1 MSNQQPYR
9 PDQNRG
15 YGQQNQPTQQYSSQQ
30 PQQGQGYQQQYQQ
43 PYQQQ
48 YQPHQPPQRQ
58 PENLLAGR
66 FDTKKVVINLV
77 ILGVLCSLISFAIL
91 LVVDLAISTASGWA
105 AQGPGAAVVYGA
117 IAGIIGVLAG
127 LLYIP
132 VVGTGNENLFGGAIF
147 ALALAAGVAYVL
159 LDGLL
164 DGNWYTLLTL
174 AAILCTAGTCNAA
187 PTRIESAR
195 VR

>member
-9 PDQNRG
+9 PDPHRG
-15 YGQQNQPTQQYSSQQ
+15 YGQQYEPTRQYAPQQ
-30 PQQGQGYQQQYQQ
+30 PQQNQGYQQQPRPAQQ
-43 PYQQQ
+43 P
-48 YQPHQPPQRQ
+48 Q

-66 FDTKKVVINLV
+66 FDTRTVIINLV
-77 ILGVLCSLISFAIL
+77 ILGVLCAVISFALL
-91 LVVDLAISTASGWA
+91 LVVDLIVSAVTGWA

-117 IAGIIGVLAG
+117 IAGIVGVLAG

-132 VVGTGNENLFGGAIF
+132 VVGTGNENLFGAAI
-147 ALALAAGVAYVL
+147 LALAIAAGVVYVL
-159 LDGLL
+159 LGGLL
-164 DGNWYTLLTL
+164 DGDWNTLLTL
-174 AAILCTAGTCNAA
+174 GAILCTAGTAYAA

>member
-9 PDQNRG
+9 HDPNRG
-15 YGQQNQPTQQYSSQQ
+15 YD
-30 PQQGQGYQQQYQQ
+30 
-43 PYQQQ
+43 QQ
-48 YQPHQPPQRQ
+48 YQPTRQYSPQQNQGQPSQQRQPQQPQRGPQ

-77 ILGVLCSLISFAIL
+77 ILGVLCAVISFAAL
-91 LVVDLAISTASGWA
+91 LVVDLIVSAVTGWA
-105 AQGPGAAVVYGA
+105 AQGPGQAVVYGA
-117 IAGIIGVLAG
+117 IAGIVGVLAG

-132 VVGTGNENLFGGAIF
+132 VVGTGNENLFGAAI
-147 ALALAAGVAYVL
+147 LALAVAAGVVYVIFG
-159 LDGLL
+159 GLL
-164 DGNWYTLLTL
+164 DGDWNTLLTL
-174 AAILCTAGTCNAA
+174 GAILCTAGTAYAA

>member
-9 PDQNRG
+9 QDPHRG
-15 YGQQNQPTQQYSSQQ
+15 YGPQYEPTRQYAPQQ
-30 PQQGQGYQQQYQQ
+30 PQQNQGYQQPRPAQQ
-43 PYQQQ
+43 P
-48 YQPHQPPQRQ
+48 Q

-66 FDTKKVVINLV
+66 FDTRKVIINLV
-77 ILGVLCSLISFAIL
+77 ILGVLCAVISFALL
-91 LVVDLAISTASGWA
+91 LVVDLIVSAVTGWA

-117 IAGIIGVLAG
+117 IAGIVGVLAG

-132 VVGTGNENLFGGAIF
+132 VVGTGNENLFGAAI
-147 ALALAAGVAYVL
+147 LALAIAAGVVYVL
-159 LDGLL
+159 LGGLL
-164 DGNWYTLLTL
+164 DGDWNTLLTL
-174 AAILCTAGTCNAA
+174 GAILCTAGTAYVA

>member
-9 PDQNRG
+9 PDPNRG
-15 YGQQNQPTQQYSSQQ
+15 YGQQYEPTRQYATQQ
-30 PQQGQGYQQQYQQ
+30 PQQNQGYRQQ
-43 PYQQQ
+43 PGPGR
-48 YQPHQPPQRQ
+48 QPG

-66 FDTKKVVINLV
+66 FDTRKVVINLV
-77 ILGVLCSLISFAIL
+77 ILGVLCAVISFALL
-91 LVVDLAISTASGWA
+91 LVVDLVVSAVTGWA

-117 IAGIIGVLAG
+117 IAGIVGVLAG

-132 VVGTGNENLFGGAIF
+132 VVGTGNENLFGAAI
-147 ALALAAGVAYVL
+147 LALAIAAGVVYVL
-159 LDGLL
+159 LGGLL
-164 DGNWYTLLTL
+164 DGDWNTLLTL
-174 AAILCTAGTCNAA
+174 GAILCTAGTAYVA

>member
-9 PDQNRG
+9 QDPNRG
-15 YGQQNQPTQQYSSQQ
+15 YGQQYEPTRQYA
-30 PQQGQGYQQQYQQ
+30 PQQSRQNQGYQQQSQSPQ
-43 PYQQQ
+43 PFRQ
-48 YQPHQPPQRQ
+48 Q

-66 FDTKKVVINLV
+66 FDTKKVIINLV
-77 ILGVLCSLISFAIL
+77 ILGVLCAVISFAVL
-91 LVVDLAISTASGWA
+91 LVIDLIVSAVTGWA

-117 IAGIIGVLAG
+117 IAGIVGVLAG

-132 VVGTGNENLFGGAIF
+132 VVGTGNENLFGAAI
-147 ALALAAGVAYVL
+147 LALAIAAGVVYVL
-159 LDGLL
+159 LGGLL
-164 DGNWYTLLTL
+164 DGDWNTLLTL
-174 AAILCTAGTCNAA
+174 GAILCTAGTAYVA

>member
-9 PDQNRG
+9 QDPNRG
-15 YGQQNQPTQQYSSQQ
+15 YGQQYEPTRQYAPQQ
-30 PQQGQGYQQQYQQ
+30 PRQNQGYQQQSQS
-43 PYQQQ
+43 
-48 YQPHQPPQRQ
+48 PQSPR

-66 FDTKKVVINLV
+66 FDTRKVIINLV
-77 ILGVLCSLISFAIL
+77 ILGVLCAVISFAVL
-91 LVVDLAISTASGWA
+91 LVIDLIVSAVTGWA

-117 IAGIIGVLAG
+117 IAGIVGVLAG

-132 VVGTGNENLFGGAIF
+132 VVGTGNENLFGAAI
-147 ALALAAGVAYVL
+147 LALAIAAGVVYVL
-159 LDGLL
+159 LGGLL
-164 DGNWYTLLTL
+164 DGDWNTLLTL
-174 AAILCTAGTCNAA
+174 GAILCTAGTAYVA